1 MGGVVLVVSNCWG
14 GRWPILFLVLR
25 GRWRGGW
32 WRVMFVV
39 DGAGVLLL
47 MLLMA
52 RVPVVTTGGMPRR
65 VGVYIRISVAVW
77 FHSFCS

>member
-1 MGGVVLVVSNCWG
+1 
-14 GRWPILFLVLR
+14 
-25 GRWRGGW
+25 
-32 WRVMFVV
+32 MFVV